1 MRLMEFAAGTGKYDK
16 HEKEG
21 VYECGGCGTPLYKS
35 TTKVRTSDSPRYG
48 IELTR
53 CD

>member
-1 MRLMEFAAGTGKYDK
+1 MAFAAGTGKYDK

-35 TTKVRTSDSPRYG
+35 TTKVRTSVSFCYAT
-48 IELTR
+48 ELTR